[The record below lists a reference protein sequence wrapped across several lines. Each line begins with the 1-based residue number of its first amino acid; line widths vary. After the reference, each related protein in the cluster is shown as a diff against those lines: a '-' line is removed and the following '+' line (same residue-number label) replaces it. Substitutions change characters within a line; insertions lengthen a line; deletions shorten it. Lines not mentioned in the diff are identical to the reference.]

1 MKNKKPLIALIVLL
15 LIAGVG
21 VTFAYFTSSKTIANI
36 FKIGGDYS
44 TTIEENFTPE
54 NDWLPGEEV
63 TKEVFVTNTGNISI
77 VARVKYQ
84 EVWDKGLDGN
94 MPNDP
99 NTRVAIINFV
109 ENSEWVLHTDGYYYY
124 NKVIPKGTKTSSFIE
139 SVTLN
144 PDLDLNSTYIDATY
158 TLNITVDTIQA
169 DGATDEWGI
178 TSSVV
183 SGL

>member
-1 MKNKKPLIALIVLL
+1 
-15 LIAGVG
+15 
-21 VTFAYFTSSKTIANI
+21 
-36 FKIGGDYS
+36 
-44 TTIEENFTPE
+44 
-54 NDWLPGEEV
+54 
-63 TKEVFVTNTGNISI
+63 
-77 VARVKYQ
+77 
-84 EVWDKGLDGN
+84 
-94 MPNDP
+94 MPNEP
-99 NTRVAIINFV
+99 STRVAIINFV